1 MSATFDVRILTPED
15 VFFRGKVTSLT
26 APGEE
31 GYLGILAHHA
41 PLVTPL
47 ARGILTLKDEKG
59 EERKFDI
66 DSGFLEVSNNQ
77 VLLLVEKI
85 SKSKNSVQGS

>member
-1 MSATFDVRILTPED
+1 MSAAFDLRILTPDD

-47 ARGILTLKDEKG
+47 VKGILTLRDEKG
-59 EERKFDI
+59 EEKRFDI
-66 DSGFLEVSNNQ
+66 NSGFLEVSNNQ

-85 SKSKNSVQGS
+85 SKSKNSDQGS